1 MSIQGKRVAI
11 LVERMYEDLE
21 LWYPYYRLKE
31 AGAVPVRVGPGT
43 EKVFP
48 SKYGY
53 PAPVDRQVVEVAASD
68 FDAVVIP
75 GGFAPDFMRRTQAMI
90 DFVTEFARLGR
101 PMAAICHGVWMLCSA
116 DALRGKRATC
126 FYAIRHDVIHAG
138 AAYVDEEVV
147 VDGNIITARKPED
160 LPAFVKALLAALGER
175 HEK

>member
-21 LWYPYYRLKE
+21 FWYAYYRLQE
-31 AGAVPVRVGPGT
+31 AGAVPVRIGSGT

-53 PAPVDRQVVEVAASD
+53 PAPVDKHVTEVKPSE
-68 FDAVVIP
+68 FDAVIIP

-101 PMAAICHGVWMLCSA
+101 PMAAICHGAWMLCSA
-116 DALRGKRATC
+116 DALKGKRATC

-138 AAYVDEEVV
+138 ATYVDAEVV
-147 VDGNIITARKPED
+147 VDGNIITSRKPED
-160 LPAFVKALLAALGER
+160 LPAFMQAVLAALE
-175 HEK
+175 